1 MTMIHVH
8 DVTRHAYMDAC
19 VSATR
24 AARTRELSLLQ
35 SRRSSLP
42 PPAAQTVVFI
52 LVRLFTYVHQ
62 HRLLSVL
69 CAA

>member
-1 MTMIHVH
+1 
-8 DVTRHAYMDAC
+8 MDAR

-42 PPAAQTVVFI
+42 PLAAQAVVLI

-62 HRLLSVL
+62 HRLL
-69 CAA
+69 